1 MSEEK
6 FSGVEALLDRMK
18 THPEEFFESGE
29 RRGRW
34 AFIYKDYFKDCL
46 SEAEKGRL
54 HDGLRTIRRMEFEA
68 TIVKELLKDEMQE
81 PEEEDFGLAPVKA
94 PGAPVTYGA
103 KKILTG
109 KGSAPPPSY
118 STASNTVTVTSAQDQ
133 LQKQVTATKN
143 QLRQGLMQ
151 AQSNAALGKKP

>member
-6 FSGVEALLDRMK
+6 FSGVEALLERMK

-81 PEEEDFGLAPVKA
+81 PEEEAFGLAPVKA

-109 KGSAPPPSY
+109 KYSPPG
-118 STASNTVTVTSAQDQ
+118 NTVTVSSVQDQ

>member
-94 PGAPVTYGA
+94 PGGTVTYSATSSTSVQQHKA
-103 KKILTG
+103 KM
-109 KGSAPPPSY
+109 
-118 STASNTVTVTSAQDQ
+118 
-133 LQKQVTATKN
+133 
-143 QLRQGLMQ
+143 RQGLMK